1 MTKSVKF
8 AGENSVFAQRLKAI
22 MKEKGVTQQQ
32 LAEQLHMTRQA
43 VSLYLTGQAL
53 PAIDKLL
60 TITDYFDVSAD
71 YLIGK
76 TDVRTQDTD
85 VKMICDYTGLSEE
98 AVANLHNLYH
108 ELREE
113 YSLIPYHSETME
125 VINFMLE
132 NRMFFKA
139 ANEMKRAYNLLQGA
153 YEITSEIKALFE
165 ETPGLAEAIAD
176 HMKDFNQYKES
187 TERTIGK
194 EKCSSF
200 MKTVEEIVDESLYIK
215 YDLGSFGEYGTVLD
229 AALMRIDELMEKQKF
244 ERYEAVQKI
253 EYLFD
258 LYIEELRECINDRRK
273 DIDMYFMGLVT
284 D

>member
-85 VKMICDYTGLSEE
+85 VKMICDYTGLSEK
-98 AVANLHNLYH
+98 AVQNLNDFVYYSTDTANTELYKTM
-108 ELREE
+108 LQFME
-113 YSLIPYHSETME
+113 YLLSEQTITENPYTPSFLAEIAYYEHDLQIRYQFIKESCEVLKKPLPDHDNRSEMIAETMR
-125 VINFMLE
+125 I
-132 NRMFFKA
+132 
-139 ANEMKRAYNLLQGA
+139 YNL
-153 YEITSEIKALFE
+153 I
-165 ETPGLAEAIAD
+165 
-176 HMKDFNQYKES
+176 
-187 TERTIGK
+187 
-194 EKCSSF
+194 
-200 MKTVEEIVDESLYIK
+200 
-215 YDLGSFGEYGTVLD
+215 
-229 AALMRIDELMEKQKF
+229 RIDRADLKDRFEKLLRLLSDHT
-244 ERYEAVQKI
+244 EDEI
-253 EYLFD
+253 ENMIRQIRNMSLN
-258 LYIEELRECINDRRK
+258 EGENECPQ
-273 DIDMYFMGLVT
+273 
-284 D
+284 